1 MIPTIV
7 LGIFAVSFAFL
18 AKYKNLRYGLEI
30 SFFLIFLFL
39 ALRYNFGNDY
49 MEYSRN
55 FDAIKSTVFSRY
67 ELFKFS
73 EDKRLEIGFVYL
85 IKLFPFTNFF
95 VFVAIWS
102 LVNCIV
108 YYYIIKKYV
117 SQNYYWFALAIY
129 LLCPLGMLIQSS
141 AFRQTIAIWM
151 FVWAFKYLKNQNLI
165 KYLIVMT
172 IGGLI
177 HKSCFILIPLYFLGN
192 VKLLKDKLIYV
203 FSAIFILLLFINFT
217 VKENILPFVD
227 QYFNRYLWYAMNNN
241 NELLREQTLVEILV
255 KAFLLVLI
263 LYSFRVG
270 NLLQRKYSVL
280 AAFFVL
286 FFSLVNVVFL
296 LDRISMYFI
305 PFLII
310 TLPNAMVYIKN
321 VLVRYASIGLIVSYY
336 LVQFIRI
343 FYSETWS
350 EHFII
355 YQTIFGN

>member
-1 MIPTIV
+1 MLLCTFLTRHSKAKIG
-7 LGIFAVSFAFL
+7 LFVSFL
-18 AKYKNLRYGLEI
+18 LL
-30 SFFLIFLFL
+30 FLFQ
-39 ALRYNFGNDY
+39 AIRYDYGNDY
-49 MEYSRN
+49 MLYSRN

-95 VFVAIWS
+95 AFVTIWS
-102 LVNCIV
+102 FVNCIV
-108 YYYIIKKYV
+108 YYSIIKKYV
-117 SQNYYWFALAIY
+117 PQNYYWFALAVY
-129 LLCPLGMLIQSS
+129 LFCPLGMLIQSS
-141 AFRQTIAIWM
+141 AFRQTIAIWI

-203 FSAIFILLLFINFT
+203 FPAIFILLLFINLSI
-217 VKENILPFVD
+217 KENILPFVD
-227 QYFNRYLWYAMNNN
+227 KYFNTYLRYTMNNYD
-241 NELLREQTLVEILV
+241 ELLREQTLVEILV
-255 KAFLLVLI
+255 KVFLLVLI
-263 LYSFRVG
+263 LYSYRVG

-286 FFSLVNVVFL
+286 FFSLVGVVFL

-310 TLPNAMVYIKN
+310 TLPNAIFNIKN
-321 VLVRYASIGLIVSYY
+321 VIVRYMSMGLIVGYY
-336 LVQFIRI
+336 SIQFFRI
-343 FYSETWS
+343 FYSETWGA
-350 EHFII
+350 HFII